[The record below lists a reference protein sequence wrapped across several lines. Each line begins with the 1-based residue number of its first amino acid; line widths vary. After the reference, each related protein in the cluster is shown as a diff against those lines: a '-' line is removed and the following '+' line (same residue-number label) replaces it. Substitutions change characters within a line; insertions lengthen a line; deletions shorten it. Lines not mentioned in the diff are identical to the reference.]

1 MIIINRILYTKK
13 VHSRLLNILGI
24 SVIRTLISKLLCSVS
39 NARRYLRYGKSDLS
53 RHGMVIF
60 SCPYS
65 DSQRINLSA
74 IYDEYI
80 RQAQPLPH
88 MACHKRF
95 IIRPS
100 DQSFARANTVV
111 LPESIKSLLLPHLG
125 SNGEVTSITFSEIR
139 HGDPDSVEDYQKMLH
154 RDSYFDTYK
163 LFIYLADVTAR
174 EGPFTY
180 ILGSHRLTIRRLL
193 QEYFGSL
200 DIRPI
205 NDNLRQSVFS
215 FRGWLSPDTEKLS
228 SFVGGL
234 GDLALVNTFGWHA
247 RGDGS
252 IDAVRKSITVGFK
265 RRPMPG
271 ILDV

>member
-1 MIIINRILYTKK
+1 MNVLNRILYTKK
-13 VHSRLLNILGI
+13 IPSRLLNLLGI

-39 NARRYLRYGKSDLS
+39 DARRYLRYGKSDLS
-53 RHGMVIF
+53 HQGMAIF
-60 SCPYS
+60 RCPYS
-65 DSQRINLSA
+65 DSQRVNLTA

-80 RQAQPLPH
+80 RQAQPLAH
-88 MACHKRF
+88 MNCHKRF
-95 IIRPS
+95 ILRPT
-100 DQSFARANTVV
+100 DQSFARANAAL
-111 LPESIKSLLLPHLG
+111 LPASIKSLLLPHLG
-125 SNGEVTSITFSEIR
+125 SNTEVSSITFSEIR
-139 HGDPDSVEDYQKMLH
+139 HGDPNGDEDYQKMLH

-163 LFIYLADVTAR
+163 LFIYLADVTVR

-193 QEYFGSL
+193 QEYFGAL

-205 NDNLRQSVFS
+205 NDNLRQSVLS

-228 SFVGGL
+228 SFVGGV
-234 GDLALVNTFGWHA
+234 GDLALANTFGWHA
-247 RGDGS
+247 RGGGS
-252 IDAVRKSITVGFK
+252 KDAVRKSITVGFK